1 MMELRTNRLI
11 IRDFLKTDF
20 DFYKDLEQAPST
32 YQYESDQMSSI
43 DELYNRFNDIL
54 DLQKNDN
61 REKWSLIIID
71 NQILNPIGRIVLW
84 EVDSSIREWEIG
96 WYIKKAYQNHGYATE
111 AAQKMLEFAFSKIKA
126 HRIQALCHHS
136 NRASEKVM
144 EKQGMKKEGEL
155 REIRFMHQKWV
166 NMSIY
171 SLLESEF
178 EGINNG
184 N

>member
-1 MMELRTNRLI
+1 MELRTNRLI

-32 YQYESDQMSSI
+32 YQYESDLMPSD

-54 DLQKNDN
+54 ELQKSEN
-61 REKWSLIIID
+61 REKWSLIILD
-71 NQILNPIGRIVLW
+71 NQSLNPIGRIVLW

-96 WYIKKAYQNHGYATE
+96 WYITNTYQNHGYATE
-111 AAQKMLEFAFSKIKA
+111 AAHKMLEFAFNELKA
-126 HRIQALCHHS
+126 HRIQALCHHL
-136 NRASEKVM
+136 NKASEKVM
-144 EKQGMKKEGEL
+144 RKLGMKKEGEL
-155 REIRFMHQKWV
+155 RAIRFMHQKWV

-171 SLLESEF
+171 SLLEDEF
-178 EGINNG
+178 EGVNNE